1 MLIDYGMS
9 HVRSLHTTS
18 FRANSPVPGRA
29 ARRLDSNGTGIR
41 ERVLLLHGL
50 ARTSRSMRRLGKRL
64 AEAGY
69 QVSTVGYPSRRRSVA
84 ASAVT
89 VRRVIARYRATEK
102 TTLHFVTHSLGSIV
116 LRLAFAEQ
124 LPDNLGRVVMLS
136 PPSQGSEI
144 VDRFRGWWLFRA
156 INGPAGS
163 ELGTGPDSLPN
174 RLGPVRWPT
183 GVITGNRPALYD
195 RWLAR
200 LIPGENDGKVA
211 VKRAPVEGMND
222 FLVVPASHSFIMN
235 NREVIRQTIFFLKHG
250 RFDHSGPSPPPGN
263 AGT

>member
-9 HVRSLHTTS
+9 HVWSHHTTS
-18 FRANSPVPGRA
+18 FRPQSPAPSRA
-29 ARRLDSNGTGIR
+29 AIRDYSDETLSR

-50 ARTSRSMRRLGKRL
+50 ARTSLSMRRLGKRL
-64 AEAGY
+64 TDAGY
-69 QVSTVGYPSRRRSVA
+69 LVSTVGYPSRRKSVA
-84 ASAVT
+84 AAAVT
-89 VRRVIARYRATEK
+89 VQQTIARYRAMET
-102 TTLHFVTHSLGSIV
+102 TTLHFVTHSLGGIV
-116 LRLAFAEQ
+116 LRFVFTEQ

-136 PPSQGSEI
+136 PPNQGSEI
-144 VDRFRGWWLFRA
+144 VDRFHDWWLFRA
-156 INGPAGS
+156 INGPAGA
-163 ELGTGPDSLPN
+163 ELGTRPDSLPN

-183 GVITGNRPALYD
+183 GVITGNRPGLYD

-211 VKRAPVEGMND
+211 VERARVEGMRD

-250 RFDHSGPSPPPGN
+250 RFDHSGPSQFPGN
-263 AGT
+263 KET